1 MSTIAT
7 LVEPSGV
14 MSVPVQGGKSSFRQ
28 RTQTWGS
35 VIHLD
40 EDPSGLVP
48 ELRSGARPVP
58 WASAK
63 QRDLALLQLAFDRP
77 DLDDALR
84 RELIAHVKATPVLDQ
99 EDPWDPDEMAYRDEM
114 LARR

>member
-1 MSTIAT
+1 MSHFVT

-14 MSVPVQGGKSSFRQ
+14 MSVPVQGGRSSFRQ
-28 RTQTWGS
+28 RTHTWGS
-35 VIHLD
+35 VVHLD
-40 EDPSGLVP
+40 EDPSGLLL
-48 ELRSGARPVP
+48 EMRSGARPVP

-84 RELIAHVKATPVLDQ
+84 GELIEHVRATPVLDQ
-99 EDPWDPDEMAYRDEM
+99 DDPWDSDEEAYRDEM
-114 LARR
+114 LTRR

>member
-1 MSTIAT
+1 MNVVVC

-14 MSVPVQGGKSSFRQ
+14 MSVPIQGGRSSFRQ

-40 EDPSGLVP
+40 EGPSSLIA
-48 ELRSGARPVP
+48 EMQLQQRPVP

-63 QRDLALLQLAFDRP
+63 QRDLALLQIAFDRP
-77 DLDDALR
+77 DLDEEIRKKLV
-84 RELIAHVKATPVLDQ
+84 AHIKATPVLEQ
-99 EDPWDPDEMAYRDEM
+99 NDPRQSDEEAYRDEM
-114 LARR
+114 LSRR

>member
-1 MSTIAT
+1 MSVVVT
-7 LVEPSGV
+7 LIEPSGV
-14 MSVPVQGGKSSFRQ
+14 MSVPVQGGRSSFRQ
-28 RTQTWGS
+28 RTHTWGS

-40 EDPSGLVP
+40 EDPSGLVR
-48 ELRSGARPVP
+48 EMKSGARPVP

-84 RELIAHVKATPVLDQ
+84 RDLVAHVRATPVLDQ
-99 EDPWDPDEMAYRDEM
+99 DDPWDRDEEAYRDEM
-114 LARR
+114 LERR